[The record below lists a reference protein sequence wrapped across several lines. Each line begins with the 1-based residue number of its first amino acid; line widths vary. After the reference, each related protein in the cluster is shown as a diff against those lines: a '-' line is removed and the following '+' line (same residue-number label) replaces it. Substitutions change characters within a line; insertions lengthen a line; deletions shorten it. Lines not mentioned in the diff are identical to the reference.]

1 MKNKLNSIQIHAVL
15 SKWIKLDKTGSKVIG
30 AEQNIPAVS
39 LTLAACN
46 FSLMRSLMENS
57 AKPVLE
63 AEGIG
68 GKPKTIQENYFKT
81 TSFSS
86 KGKIR
91 LKNNKRMSFY
101 FANLELHINHHEIK
115 LNNAPPTPPPWAV
128 WRNKDVSWLLKT
140 DSNNLGPT
148 RADTWT

>member
-15 SKWIKLDKTGSKVIG
+15 SKWIKLDKTRRKVIG

-68 GKPKTIQENYFKT
+68 GKPKTIQENYFK
-81 TSFSS
+81 
-86 KGKIR
+86 
-91 LKNNKRMSFY
+91 N
-101 FANLELHINHHEIK
+101 
-115 LNNAPPTPPPWAV
+115 
-128 WRNKDVSWLLKT
+128 SWLLGDHKEQEYK
-140 DSNNLGPT
+140 DYF
-148 RADTWT
+148 